1 MFVNGNSKLIRQFKR
16 SQLSVVSHES
26 SVASSGLW
34 SLPSALFLGDR
45 LTVGRLALNQ
55 AMEVRFL
62 LPELG
67 DKHSGVAAAG
77 SGAWL

>member
-1 MFVNGNSKLIRQFKR
+1 MLLADRQRRQPSKLNRRVRFPQSTFDI
-16 SQLSVVSHES
+16 EDT
-26 SVASSGLW
+26 
-34 SLPSALFLGDR
+34 LGDR

-62 LPELG
+62 LPELPET
-67 DKHSGVAAAG
+67 HSGVAAAG